1 MNLKEVAEEV
11 LQAPEIVESLV
22 LAVLAVKIVEEDV
35 EDNSL

>member
-11 LQAPEIVESLV
+11 IQDPEIAESRVLVV
-22 LAVLAVKIVEEDV
+22 LAAKIVEEDV